1 MIAKICHNNNGG
13 RGPIRGCP
21 FQSRINYV
29 CRKAVATH
37 CANLAGTWQDA
48 RAQMQMTRGLNEAVQ
63 HPAAHIILSW
73 PETDCPSDTA
83 MITAARLAMIEFG
96 AGAHQKVIAVHRDR
110 PNPHVHIVLNRVH
123 PVTGKALP
131 LWQDYR
137 RLERACRR
145 VEVRMGWS
153 VDRGQFDIG
162 QSKRGLTLVPKPQAH
177 WQSKARDR
185 ALGLRTTPD
194 AARAIERRSG
204 LPALVDFLAPKV
216 QIWLR
221 HQLASALRWQEAH
234 DALRNYGLRYVLH
247 RGGARIAHRTSGW
260 AMAASQLGTACGL
273 WAMQRRLGIFAPDL
287 GASRSHPSPTDPSA
301 PGHGT
306 AQSALLTLTGTLLQ
320 SIRKS
325 REAQKQ
331 ACLTRRQARDRLHQS
346 QTAESEALRHT
357 LKGSRSPQAQALR
370 QRMAA
375 QHKEARDLLR
385 LEMRANQQAFR
396 PLDAIAQA
404 HPHEAVRRRHRD
416 ILRRAALSGIPG
428 GIDSR
433 PFDLTSSRQAWLTAP
448 LRTQDADLTQTLRD
462 AIAGYADDIRTDG
475 AGGLLLPRR
484 REDESIAG
492 FTRIELGQTT
502 ERSRP
507 THFGASG
514 GVVLIGPRDAKQSL
528 VVLDSIAALAAAVRL
543 RQQPVLIIAVSSQIG
558 SAEAAHLQA
567 LTQGRNITIGSA
579 SDTERNVL
587 ITRLKD
593 LLPAVN
599 LVRWEVESSSATI
612 QRDHAEEGQPAMLSN
627 DLTKR
632 PEPKSQSEE

>member
-1 MIAKICHNNNGG
+1 
-13 RGPIRGCP
+13 
-21 FQSRINYV
+21 
-29 CRKAVATH
+29 
-37 CANLAGTWQDA
+37 
-48 RAQMQMTRGLNEAVQ
+48 MQMTRGLNEAVQ

-96 AGAHQKVIAVHRDR
+96 AGSHQKVIAVHRDR

-131 LWQDYR
+131 LWHDYL

-145 VEVRMGWS
+145 VEARMGWS
-153 VDRGQFDIG
+153 VDRGQFDVG
-162 QSKRGLTLVPKPQAH
+162 QSNLGLTLVPKPQTH

-185 ALGLRTTPD
+185 ALGLRPTSVSV
-194 AARAIERRSG
+194 RAIERRSG

-247 RGGARIAHRTSGW
+247 RGGARIVHRTSGW

-287 GASRSHPSPTDPSA
+287 GASRSHPSAPDPSA

-320 SIRKS
+320 SIRES

-331 ACLTRRQARDRLHQS
+331 ACLAGRQARDRLHQS
-346 QTAESEALRHT
+346 QTAESAALRHS
-357 LKGSRSPQAQALR
+357 LEGRRSPQAQALR
-370 QRMAA
+370 QNMAA
-375 QHKEARDLLR
+375 QHRKARDR
-385 LEMRANQQAFR
+385 MKLEMRANQQAFR

-448 LRTQDADLTQTLRD
+448 LRSQDGELPQTLRD
-462 AIAGYADDIRTDG
+462 AIAGYADDIRSDG
-475 AGGLLLPRR
+475 VGGLILPRR
-484 REDESIAG
+484 REDDSIAG
-492 FTRIELGQTT
+492 FTRIDLVQSSG
-502 ERSRP
+502 RSRP
-507 THFGASG
+507 TQYGASG
-514 GVVLIGPRDAKQSL
+514 GLTLIGPRDAKRCL
-528 VVLDSIAALAAAVRL
+528 IVLGSIAALAAAVRL
-543 RQQPVLIIAVSSQIG
+543 RHQPMLIIAVSSQIG
-558 SAEAAHLQA
+558 PAETAHLQS
-567 LTQGRNITIGSA
+567 LTHGRDTTIGSV
-579 SDTERNVL
+579 SDTKQRGLMTHLAN
-587 ITRLKD
+587 
-593 LLPAVN
+593 LLPSAS
-599 LVRWEVESSSATI
+599 LIQWEFNEAGAAMAKDFGDVDQISAAPPDVTI
-612 QRDHAEEGQPAMLSN
+612 G
-627 DLTKR
+627 
-632 PEPKSQSEE
+632 PELRRGDKT